1 MQNTPAVANETVA
14 YSETADLAFAFEDV
28 ENLQAVAMTDK
39 QMAETQGAALP
50 LAFVALATGGGAVG
64 AWSNHYNSYKN
75 TGQFA
80 STSSTL
86 RATGKGALTG
96 ASLYGG
102 TRVVQTVRSGKEIKI
117 GNNFRIAPFGN
128 GTGHPIGKFPHYHRR
143 GLDANGV
150 TKPGQGI
157 GRHRPWETKVSD
169 KSWRDRF

>member
-102 TRVVQTVRSGKEIKI
+102 ARGVSIARNLKIDGPSKGLKHGNGRVVGVRHNTKPV
-117 GNNFRIAPFGN
+117 FRVDYHPNPSPKKLHIHIAPN
-128 GTGHPIGKFPHYHRR
+128 MK
-143 GLDANGV
+143 A
-150 TKPGQGI
+150 
-157 GRHRPWETKVSD
+157 HRPWNAPWK
-169 KSWRDRF
+169 KY